1 MELVI
6 ATKNPNKARELKHF
20 LADLNLE
27 VVSMAQFPDIQPIE
41 EDGQTFEE
49 NAVKK
54 ATTVA
59 NATGLLTLA
68 DDSGLEVDSLGGRP
82 GIFSARY
89 AGDDASDIDNNEKL
103 LKELDGVI
111 NRSARFVCCVA
122 LADAKGLITTV
133 SGSCAGKIID
143 ECRGNNG
150 FGYDP
155 LFMKNDYNQTFGEL
169 KLDLKNRIS
178 HRSLAL
184 SKARLAIENYLLT
197 GLNNSN

>member
-6 ATKNPNKARELKHF
+6 ATRNHNKARELKHF
-20 LADLNLE
+20 LSDLNLE

-41 EDGQTFEE
+41 EDGKTFEE

-54 ATTVA
+54 ATLVA
-59 NATGLLTLA
+59 LSTGLLTLA
-68 DDSGLEVDSLGGRP
+68 DDSGLEVDSLDGRP

-89 AGDDASDIDNNEKL
+89 AGEDASDIDNNEKL

-111 NRSARFVCCVA
+111 NRTARFVCCVA
-122 LADAKGLITTV
+122 LADANGLIATV
-133 SGSCAGKIID
+133 RGSCEGQIID

-155 LFMKNDYNQTFGEL
+155 LFMKNDYNHTFGEI
-169 KLDLKNRIS
+169 KIDLKNRIS
-178 HRSLAL
+178 HRSRAL
-184 SKARLAIENYLLT
+184 EKARLAIENYLLT
-197 GLNNSN
+197 GLNNPD

>member
-6 ATKNPNKARELKHF
+6 ATKNHNKARELKHF

-27 VVSMAQFPDIQPIE
+27 VVSMAQFPDIPPIE

-49 NAVKK
+49 NAIKK

-59 NATGLLTLA
+59 MATGLLTLA

-89 AGDDASDIDNNEKL
+89 AGDGASDIDNNEKL

-111 NRSARFVCCVA
+111 NRNARFVCCVA
-122 LADAKGLITTV
+122 LADANGLITTV
-133 SGSCAGKIID
+133 RGSCEGKIID

-155 LFMKNDYNQTFGEL
+155 LFLKNDYNQTFSEL
-169 KLDLKNRIS
+169 KLDVKNRIS
-178 HRSLAL
+178 HRSRAL
-184 SKARLAIENYLLT
+184 EKARLAIENYLLT
-197 GLNNSN
+197 GLNNNN